1 MLSAAGARFGADAV
15 AIDLDALA
23 KVANLPGDREVV
35 SRRWLRQVLC
45 ELTDARRPVGWTGLP
60 APALDVSPPPANRG

>member
-1 MLSAAGARFGADAV
+1 M
-15 AIDLDALA
+15 AIDLDQLA

-45 ELTDARRPVGWTGLP
+45 ELSDARRPTGWTDLP
-60 APALDVSPPPANRG
+60 APALDVAPPPAQKG